1 MKHTRK
7 HQEKIDYNK
16 SKVMEDNGFK
26 LIWVSII
33 KWIKKRDRKY
43 VWSSDNDL
51 NIMSKCKK
59 TLKIKMIWIYNVMRH

>member
-1 MKHTRK
+1 MKHTCK

-43 VWSSDNDL
+43 V
-51 NIMSKCKK
+51 
-59 TLKIKMIWIYNVMRH
+59 